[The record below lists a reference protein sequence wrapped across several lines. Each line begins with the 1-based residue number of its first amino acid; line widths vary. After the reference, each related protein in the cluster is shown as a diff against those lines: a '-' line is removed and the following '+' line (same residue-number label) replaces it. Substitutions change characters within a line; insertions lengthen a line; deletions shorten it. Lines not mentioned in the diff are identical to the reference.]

1 MANKEIAV
9 NISSLKGDIE
19 ELERTLNNLE
29 RSTNDAYARI
39 QELNG
44 MWTGQ
49 ANAAFSQQFVNDYTS
64 MQEICENIKSVLDC
78 MRYAQNEYTSCE
90 NSVSGIISAIN
101 I

>member
-9 NISSLKGDIE
+9 NISSLNGDIE
-19 ELERTLNNLE
+19 ELERTLNSLKK
-29 RSTNDAYARI
+29 STSDAYARI

-49 ANAAFSQQFVNDYTS
+49 ANAAFNSQFVTDYAS
-64 MQEICENIKSVLDC
+64 MQVICDNIKSLLDC
-78 MRYAQNEYTSCE
+78 MRYAKGEYTSCE
-90 NSVSGIISAIN
+90 NSVSSIISAIK